1 MDTHSYLC
9 YKWKL
14 IRSIRSTHKVLLHVN
29 PVIYPNIAET
39 NKTHRHTLRNR
50 LLNGHNRTP
59 ISFLIGVGVS
69 VRVGKIK
76 QHAHSH
82 SNTPHHTHSLTHAHT
97 RQTHL
102 PTPTAHAHKRTHANE
117 PELNPFVSDRCR
129 CQQRHS
135 RHLCSNLKQKIF
147 FSFFLPALFFPPSL
161 DLRWW
166 KVNDFRRSG
175 ICRSGISR
183 RISWLP
189 KLRLYW
195 LNNLELFKR
204 N

>member
-76 QHAHSH
+76 QHARTHSP
-82 SNTPHHTHSLTHAHT
+82 TPHTLTRHHTTHTHSRMHTHAKLTSQHPSHT
-97 RQTHL
+97 LTNARTQMNPNSTHSC
-102 PTPTAHAHKRTHANE
+102 PIGAAANNVTTATYA
-117 PELNPFVSDRCR
+117 
-129 CQQRHS
+129 Q
-135 RHLCSNLKQKIF
+135 I
-147 FSFFLPALFFPPSL
+147 
-161 DLRWW
+161 
-166 KVNDFRRSG
+166 
-175 ICRSGISR
+175 
-183 RISWLP
+183 
-189 KLRLYW
+189 
-195 LNNLELFKR
+195 
-204 N
+204 